1 MDLRDWNRFLW
12 HVVQSRLHR
21 SGRRIYLSFDDT
33 LLSEELK
40 NTGRSVTEESPTVA
54 LNAAIQRH
62 CGMMANGC
70 IGLRADEDKPL
81 RRNNWHWVL
90 LPNKSG
96 RSLALVFAAQQILA
110 AEGMR
115 GASFYES
122 YWKAFGA
129 TSYEVRRNPFGD
141 IGRNS
146 FAALW
151 SRLRLELKEVLYVA
165 DSQITFEPGKG
176 SNKYRNFPVSQSLLS
191 EKDLRAASM
200 VIRRPDM
207 LDDAQLL
214 AALKRVKLSKPGKA
228 KVYTKAIS
236 EYLVSQFREFATS
249 TVVETAGTREVG
261 GDRVVPKVQLNDL
274 SLYEEQE
281 LFGESTYHCY
291 VRGSM
296 EPARPLVDAALEHK
310 RFIVFSDQ
318 EDEIRIAA
326 GSRIPS
332 SCSQVFVLGRKSDE
346 SWLAERL
353 ADASSSLAARS
364 SFFPVSNSI
373 GADYLL
379 ISCLSVPEGLKGLC
393 LDTMESSTYKQS
405 KQRSRG
411 LAFRGGVCVNQVSK
425 SFLIGFPPG
434 EVLVDDVVLGMDYKC
449 ELDAEQT
456 VVGNALSS
464 LGMVRTP
471 GRYKLQVGREVA
483 YLELVGPREIERVPI
498 LERTE
503 VCVLPPMLIE
513 ESGHGQDGAARFAS
527 TVNTII
533 TEEWARK
540 RESLL
545 RQISGALVGGNV
557 RWVKVGPTDAKKCL
571 AMASYLSLPGKVLEL
586 ISDRISSIG
595 IAPWPLYAQSSLKGR
610 RS

>member
-1 MDLRDWNRFLW
+1 
-12 HVVQSRLHR
+12 
-21 SGRRIYLSFDDT
+21 
-33 LLSEELK
+33 
-40 NTGRSVTEESPTVA
+40 
-54 LNAAIQRH
+54 
-62 CGMMANGC
+62 
-70 IGLRADEDKPL
+70 
-81 RRNNWHWVL
+81 
-90 LPNKSG
+90 
-96 RSLALVFAAQQILA
+96 
-110 AEGMR
+110 
-115 GASFYES
+115 
-122 YWKAFGA
+122 
-129 TSYEVRRNPFGD
+129 
-141 IGRNS
+141 
-146 FAALW
+146 
-151 SRLRLELKEVLYVA
+151 
-165 DSQITFEPGKG
+165 
-176 SNKYRNFPVSQSLLS
+176 
-191 EKDLRAASM
+191 
-200 VIRRPDM
+200 
-207 LDDAQLL
+207 
-214 AALKRVKLSKPGKA
+214 
-228 KVYTKAIS
+228 
-236 EYLVSQFREFATS
+236 
-249 TVVETAGTREVG
+249 
-261 GDRVVPKVQLNDL
+261 
-274 SLYEEQE
+274 
-281 LFGESTYHCY
+281 
-291 VRGSM
+291 
-296 EPARPLVDAALEHK
+296 
-310 RFIVFSDQ
+310 
-318 EDEIRIAA
+318 
-326 GSRIPS
+326 
-332 SCSQVFVLGRKSDE
+332 
-346 SWLAERL
+346 
-353 ADASSSLAARS
+353 
-364 SFFPVSNSI
+364 
-373 GADYLL
+373 
-379 ISCLSVPEGLKGLC
+379 
-393 LDTMESSTYKQS
+393 MESSTYKQS